1 MLLELLMQTISV
13 RAEREYDICFVEN
26 WRLQFAEIAR
36 SHEKVL
42 VIAPSELVTKFDLQ
56 SLKSSGVQVIETP
69 AGESAKSPEYL
80 LELWKVC
87 GDFGLTRSD
96 AIVGIGGGAT
106 TDLAGF
112 VAATWLR
119 GISWYAFP
127 TSLAGMVDA
136 AIGGKTGVNSSH
148 GKNLVGAFH
157 SPESVIIDQVFL
169 KTLSIRDF
177 NAGMAEIIKAGFIDN
192 PKILDLAKNPAE
204 NIGELIWLSADM
216 KARVVSQDFRE
227 SKVREILNYGHTL
240 GHAIEKLEN
249 YKLRHGEAV
258 SIGLVFAAELSNVA
272 GHLDQDIVKQH
283 RTLLSDFGLPITYEK
298 SALPKLL
305 ELMASDKKSRGNT
318 LRFIGISDIAKP
330 IWLEQVTSDQIA
342 VAYER
347 ISV

>member
-1 MLLELLMQTISV
+1 MQTISV
-13 RAEREYDICFVEN
+13 HAEREYDIRFVEN
-26 WRLQFAEIAR
+26 WQIAFAEIAK

-42 VIAPSELVTKFDLQ
+42 VIAPSELVAEFKLESLQ
-56 SLKSSGVQVIETP
+56 SPNVKVVPTP
-69 AGESAKSPEYL
+69 IGESAKSPEYL
-80 LELWKVC
+80 LQLWDAC

-119 GISWYAFP
+119 GISWYAIP

-136 AIGGKTGVNSSH
+136 SIGGKTGINSSF
-148 GKNLVGAFH
+148 GKNLIGSFY
-157 SPESVIIDQVFL
+157 SPNSVIVDRAFL
-169 KTLSIRDF
+169 KTLSTRDF
-177 NAGMAEIIKAGFIDN
+177 NAGMAEVIKAGFIDN
-192 PKILDLAKNPAE
+192 PKILDLADAAEKNVS
-204 NIGELIWLSADM
+204 ELIWLSIEM
-216 KARVVSQDFRE
+216 KAKIVSQDFRE
-227 SKVREILNYGHTL
+227 SKIREILNYGHTL

-258 SIGLVFAAELSNVA
+258 SIGLVFAAELSNVS
-272 GHLDQDIVKQH
+272 GHLNSTIVDKH
-283 RTLLSDFGLPITYEK
+283 RTLLSKFGLPITYEK

-305 ELMASDKKSRGNT
+305 DLIASDKKSRGSS

-342 VAYER
+342 AAYER
-347 ISV
+347 ISS